1 MMNDILQQY
10 IKPIICLLA
19 MPLRYQW
26 DDNLAIN
33 TLVLDLKDQLAS
45 GEEEIRV
52 VEQIHAVLMKAWI
65 TFWSKSYI
73 GYNIADPTEAC
84 MALLTLNQDGS
95 FDEPK
100 NITRI
105 IVKFEY
111 CMCFT
116 FLREIRAQSLS

>member
-1 MMNDILQQY
+1 MVNDTLQHY

-19 MPLRYQW
+19 MLLRHQW
-26 DDNLAIN
+26 DDNLVIN
-33 TLVLDLKDQLAS
+33 TLVLDLEDQLTR
-45 GEEEIRV
+45 GEKETRV

-100 NITRI
+100 NIT
-105 IVKFEY
+105 
-111 CMCFT
+111 
-116 FLREIRAQSLS
+116 